1 MLKKAGHTLF
11 IFIIVVLVSTPLVT
25 YWREKPTLAVT
36 IRTWSMTPLMT
47 RGDMVFIWPTG
58 EKTVFSEGNIIV
70 FRSEKDGIRDWTM
83 HRIVGGDSEQGFI
96 TRGDA
101 NEWTDQEGLG
111 YPPVRPEWI
120 AGVVPTV
127 GPLPLKIPLL
137 GYIPLLIEGNIK
149 NPLLLPALLGILAAA
164 LVLDEIF
171 KPKKKRRKEVWQ
183 KGQLYI
189 LAGLAFAI
197 LIGSLMLMGSLFLTF
212 SYGVE
217 KNAGV
222 LMGSDVGILELGD
235 SREQV
240 LAELEN
246 EGAIPLYYY
255 AVSRDPQVVL
265 HQDWFYLS
273 GGHSAQVMAT
283 VHGQKEGLYQA
294 NVKVGMFM
302 PFLPPGIIRSL
313 AVINFW
319 LALVVVSLVPAL
331 PLFVL
336 PYLEPRYRRR
346 FVREVRKKGRGV
358 CRYLPI

>member
-1 MLKKAGHTLF
+1 M
-11 IFIIVVLVSTPLVT
+11 
-25 YWREKPTLAVT
+25 
-36 IRTWSMTPLMT
+36 
-47 RGDMVFIWPTG
+47 
-58 EKTVFSEGNIIV
+58 
-70 FRSEKDGIRDWTM
+70 
-83 HRIVGGDSEQGFI
+83 
-96 TRGDA
+96 
-101 NEWTDQEGLG
+101 
-111 YPPVRPEWI
+111 
-120 AGVVPTV
+120 
-127 GPLPLKIPLL
+127 
-137 GYIPLLIEGNIK
+137 
-149 NPLLLPALLGILAAA
+149 
-164 LVLDEIF
+164 
-171 KPKKKRRKEVWQ
+171 
-183 KGQLYI
+183 
-189 LAGLAFAI
+189 
-197 LIGSLMLMGSLFLTF
+197 
-212 SYGVE
+212 
-217 KNAGV
+217 
-222 LMGSDVGILELGD
+222 GILELGD

>member
-1 MLKKAGHTLF
+1 M
-11 IFIIVVLVSTPLVT
+11 
-25 YWREKPTLAVT
+25 
-36 IRTWSMTPLMT
+36 
-47 RGDMVFIWPTG
+47 
-58 EKTVFSEGNIIV
+58 
-70 FRSEKDGIRDWTM
+70 
-83 HRIVGGDSEQGFI
+83 
-96 TRGDA
+96 
-101 NEWTDQEGLG
+101 
-111 YPPVRPEWI
+111 
-120 AGVVPTV
+120 VPTV

-346 FVREVRKKGRGV
+346 FVREVRKKGEGSAGI
-358 CRYLPI
+358 CRYKTAENRRVPAVFSLYARDAITNNPLEYLILSQLTIKLKSF